1 MEGGGC
7 VKQVMGKQETP
18 QWSQWGQSRKGQSGK
33 GLREYLRKE
42 SDPLELELD
51 APLLLLSASNAV
63 PRLRLGLRRELF

>member
-1 MEGGGC
+1 M
-7 VKQVMGKQETP
+7 KQVVGKQETP

-33 GLREYLRKE
+33 GRK
-42 SDPLELELD
+42 SDSLELELD